1 MSQGNSLN
9 SNNPLLQTILK
20 TAIEAIP
27 TLTMDNFSL
36 WRNRVENM
44 LDIQG
49 TRLALLLEDTLLT
62 FKDEIYIRSILI
74 SKLNPTVHA
83 NIITVDN

>member
-1 MSQGNSLN
+1 MSQGTSLN